1 MAADGR
7 QSNGRVMALGAF
19 AGGVVA
25 TLAVVIV
32 VAFFM
37 GLGPFGDPEP
47 TQTTSRTS
55 REPREPQPTPEDTP
69 AIAEGVQLVG
79 IIPSPW
85 ILQIAGPNESAEI
98 QLQGYYSDDSV
109 GGLPQDSG
117 DTAEFVS
124 SNPEVADVSSR
135 GVVRGESVGGAE
147 ISVSYGKFSATVPV
161 LVWGDGEGVPAI
173 NPDNLLPDDAGESS
187 IVLNRIIVELAPG
200 SGAEDATQLA
210 GSVNGNVVF
219 DYSTFPGFVIEL
231 EETTLDDLKDL
242 LSTLQADS
250 RVAQAY
256 PDLLIPPSQDSGLA
270 EVETLLRSPDLG
282 LAYLQSGMQEAWQR
296 MSGLQT
302 VNAEPVVIAVID
314 SAFTEPAT
322 EDNAV
327 GELLSREFDYHRI
340 AIVDGIAGEGRNA
353 RHGTSVTSVIS
364 AINNDAT
371 DSSVPEESFSGVVS
385 SVDSIEYFVMFY
397 EVGGD
402 EEGNQSIA
410 GIINALEE
418 ISAFQ
423 DIIDVVNFSTSAV
436 CSDYLNEEVQEVY
449 DENPQYD
456 PCQWID
462 SWAALIQSMPDVTF
476 VSSAGNTA
484 GAGGEARDVYARDR
498 DDRVFPAAF
507 SLELDNAITVGGT
520 WAANPLGRAT
530 GWVYDRAAG
539 SNYGD
544 PITIGAPYD
553 VWAMDIE
560 DSDGYSHQSGTSF
573 SAPMVSGAVALLKA
587 LEPSLTP
594 TQIKEILT
602 ATGTII
608 QVCNSDRSHPSEVC
622 PEEEQEWRNLDAGA
636 AVKEVLRR
644 SVKAN
649 IDLTLADNP
658 DRAALLSSVDLEIP
672 VKNEGDYTWSFHM
685 DATVC
690 APSGAG
696 YVYQLPLPNLIRP
709 GGTAVFPL
717 SFEATEPGTWRVD
730 VGAYRD
736 SAEADPQRSSSLD
749 EDELHIFVRGGGR
762 AAQPAQPTGQTEEAP
777 TTASE
782 SGATPAGTTPAPDGA
797 REVKCVAQQEGEA
810 AGLAGKDAN
819 VVLVADTSGSM
830 DGAKIQEVKRTALDF
845 FGNVTDPAEFVAL
858 LDFDDHVRE
867 VIELSAR
874 GSITDAEWENAVAT
888 LDSDGG
894 TAFYDAV
901 VYAVDMLE
909 EIGARDRVNII
920 IALTDGED
928 SDSRASFSDA
938 IAKLEGATVPIT
950 LFTVAYGGSGGYNK
964 NVLDQLAIA
973 GGSIRSIP
981 GDPESTEQLFIV
993 LATVFARS

>member
-1 MAADGR
+1 MEADGR
-7 QSNGRVMALGAF
+7 QSNGRMMALGAF
-19 AGGVVA
+19 TGGIVA

-55 REPREPQPTPEDTP
+55 REPREPQPTPEETP
-69 AIAEGVQLVG
+69 AIPEGVQLVG

-117 DTAEFVS
+117 DTAGFVS
-124 SNPEVADVSSR
+124 SNPEVAEVSSR

-210 GSVNGNVVF
+210 DSINGNVVF

-270 EVETLLRSPDLG
+270 GVETLLRSPDLG
-282 LAYLQSGMQEAWQR
+282 LAYLQSGMQEAWER

-314 SAFTEPAT
+314 SAFTEPEA
-322 EDNAV
+322 EDSVV
-327 GELLSREFDYHRI
+327 GELLSREFDYQRI

-484 GAGGEARDVYARDR
+484 GSGGEARDVYARDR

-696 YVYQLPLPNLIRP
+696 YVYQLPLPNLIQARRYGGLPAVLRGHRARHLEGGRWGLPGQRRGRSAEVFVAGRRRAAYLRARRWPGRSARSANRADGRSPHDRVRIRLDTGRNHACAGRRQGSEVRGPAGRRSRRP
-709 GGTAVFPL
+709 GGEGRERGAGGRYQRQHGRREDTG
-717 SFEATEPGTWRVD
+717 SETDGPGLLRQRDRPGGIRRPARLRRPRKRGHRAQRPWLHHRRRVGERSGD
-730 VGAYRD
+730 AGQRRRD
-736 SAEADPQRSSSLD
+736 RL
-749 EDELHIFVRGGGR
+749 LRRGGLRRGH
-762 AAQPAQPTGQTEEAP
+762 
-777 TTASE
+777 
-782 SGATPAGTTPAPDGA
+782 AGGNRGA
-797 REVKCVAQQEGEA
+797 RPGKHHHRAHRRRGFGQPGE
-810 AGLAGKDAN
+810 L
-819 VVLVADTSGSM
+819 
-830 DGAKIQEVKRTALDF
+830 
-845 FGNVTDPAEFVAL
+845 
-858 LDFDDHVRE
+858 
-867 VIELSAR
+867 
-874 GSITDAEWENAVAT
+874 
-888 LDSDGG
+888 
-894 TAFYDAV
+894 
-901 VYAVDMLE
+901 
-909 EIGARDRVNII
+909 
-920 IALTDGED
+920 
-928 SDSRASFSDA
+928 
-938 IAKLEGATVPIT
+938 
-950 LFTVAYGGSGGYNK
+950 
-964 NVLDQLAIA
+964 
-973 GGSIRSIP
+973 
-981 GDPESTEQLFIV
+981 
-993 LATVFARS
+993 